1 MVEISK
7 ARSPGHLTVLMVARL
22 VELLQRLLAL
32 MLAAQSLVV
41 QIQRHVTT
49 IQLLQQTMDH
59 VCFLTAVPIQR
70 HVTTIQLQLVM
81 MDHAAM
87 TTVLHSKCLIHTV
100 MVGME
105 RHMMFHLTECLLLRE
120 L

>member
-1 MVEISK
+1 MY
-7 ARSPGHLTVLMVARL
+7 MVARL
-22 VELLQRLLAL
+22 AEVLQRLLASVS
-32 MLAAQSLVV
+32 M
-41 QIQRHVTT
+41 
-49 IQLLQQTMDH
+49 
-59 VCFLTAVPIQR
+59 FLWDVPIQR
-70 HVTTIQLQLVM
+70 HVTTIQQQRVM